1 MTAIDILLVKIIN
14 TISADLKNSLPKK
27 DFKVL
32 NNLSKSVLLP
42 SFITYSQS
50 RLLIKLF
57 TIHSKKMTGFIDE
70 IEESL
75 KNPFWS
81 HQFREADEVKKISI
95 QYNTDNVS
103 QILVETHYSNDIK
116 KALKELSNTITISQP
131 FNKPK
136 TYTCALTE
144 TNIVAVIEKLRP
156 FEFTI
161 DEELQKYYKIIKS
174 WSKTEILSQ
183 FQLDKIENSI
193 FFKKLSE
200 EISFDQCNELVLAD
214 RSFRFSYISPFFEE
228 NDENL
233 TNFLARRKKT
243 TIWVDKKKFNLDHV
257 FKSLQ
262 ELHRFPVLIIFDPH
276 DQEKCLKDLKN
287 LTKILEKN
295 EIFDEVGIYF
305 RLDSTD
311 VGKEFNS
318 IVSEKKYNK
327 YLDEKIKVVGIQNG
341 KVPKFFIKNQW
352 TPMSVVVLSNYL
364 RNSKTAIYADTCD
377 LIVVHTDNE
386 PFDHSRILKWL

>member
-1 MTAIDILLVKIIN
+1 MTAIDILLVKIFN

-57 TIHSKKMTGFIDE
+57 TVHSKKMIGFIE
-70 IEESL
+70 EVEESL
-75 KNPFWS
+75 KNPSWS
-81 HQFREADEVKKISI
+81 NQFREVEEVKKITV
-95 QYNTDNVS
+95 QYNTDS
-103 QILVETHYSNDIK
+103 ISLILIETHYSGEIK
-116 KALKELSNTITISQP
+116 KALKELSDSVSLSQP

-136 TYTCALTE
+136 TYACALTE
-144 TNIVAVIEKLRP
+144 TNIVTVIEKLKP

-161 DEELQKYYKIIKS
+161 DEELQKYYKTIKS
-174 WSKTEILSQ
+174 WSKDEVISQ
-183 FQLDKIENSI
+183 FHLEKIENSN
-193 FFKKLSE
+193 FFKKLLE

-214 RSFRFSYISPFFEE
+214 RSFRFSYTSPIIEE

-257 FKSLQ
+257 LESLK
-262 ELHRFPVLIIFDPH
+262 ELHRFPVLVVFDPH

-305 RLDSTD
+305 RLDSTST
-311 VGKEFNS
+311 GKEFNS
-318 IVSEKKYNK
+318 IVAEKKYNK
-327 YLDEKIKVVGIQNG
+327 FLDEKIKVVGIQNG
-341 KVPKFFIKNQW
+341 KVPKFFIKNNW
-352 TPMSVVVLSNYL
+352 IPMSVIILSNYL